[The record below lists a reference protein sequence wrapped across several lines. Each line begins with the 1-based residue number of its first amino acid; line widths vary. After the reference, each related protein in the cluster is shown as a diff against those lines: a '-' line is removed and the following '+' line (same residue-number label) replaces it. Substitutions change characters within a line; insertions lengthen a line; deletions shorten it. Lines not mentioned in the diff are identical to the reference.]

1 MGLLDKV
8 ESNETKEPKKAV
20 AKAAKAAKVAEA
32 VPVAAK
38 AAKPKKEKKPKV
50 KKARP
55 ASLSSDFEIA
65 PKLSRVISWWVNFIA
80 NFSVLIAGLVMSALT
95 GGSSGGLETTIL
107 FLVAIVVLFFN
118 AIFLPI
124 YTGRNLGQYTSSTRY
139 IRGDGSKPL
148 FLHSLFVNNIG
159 LLALIGFIMVFVQ
172 VGQISG
178 GGTAPIVMTSVG
190 SVLMVLW
197 IVNWVVSFDLNSL
210 YPSLIRFLNISPET
224 LVDRKHPNSNVQR
237 MINKEA
243 DLSWEED
250 FCVAANGAMYRK
262 DKVGFMPELVTRIYN
277 ERKQYKKTML
287 EKKQEL
293 VNIEEELKRRGIA

>member
-8 ESNETKEPKKAV
+8 ESNETKAPKKAT

-55 ASLSSDFEIA
+55 ASLSSEYEIA

-107 FLVAIVVLFFN
+107 FIVAIVVLFFN
-118 AIFLPI
+118 ALFLPI

-148 FLHSLFVNNIG
+148 FLHGLFVNNIG
-159 LLALIGFIMVFVQ
+159 LLSLIGFIMVFTQ
-172 VGQISG
+172 AGAISD
-178 GGTAPIVMTSVG
+178 GGTTPIVMTSIG
-190 SVLMVLW
+190 AVLMILW
-197 IVNWVVSFDLNSL
+197 IVNWQFSRNSELDQGLFDLMFGAYL
-210 YPSLIRFLNISPET
+210 VRYVPEEKAT
-224 LVDRKHPNSNVQR
+224 SGFRARLESMSQFGEKYAKRVEERAKVREEKASEESSETSEESN
-237 MINKEA
+237 
-243 DLSWEED
+243 ED
-250 FCVAANGAMYRK
+250 
-262 DKVGFMPELVTRIYN
+262 
-277 ERKQYKKTML
+277 
-287 EKKQEL
+287 
-293 VNIEEELKRRGIA
+293 

>member
-8 ESNETKEPKKAV
+8 ESNETKAPKKAT
-20 AKAAKAAKVAEA
+20 AKAAKATKVAEA

-55 ASLSSDFEIA
+55 ASLSSEFEIA

-107 FLVAIVVLFFN
+107 FMVAIVALFFN
-118 AIFLPI
+118 ALFLPI

-159 LLALIGFIMVFVQ
+159 LLSLIGFIMVFTQ
-172 VGQISG
+172 AGAISD
-178 GGTAPIVMTSVG
+178 GGTAPIVMTSIG
-190 SVLMVLW
+190 AILMILW
-197 IVNWVVSFDLNSL
+197 IVNWQFSRNSELDQGLFDLMFGAYL
-210 YPSLIRFLNISPET
+210 VRYVPEEKAT
-224 LVDRKHPNSNVQR
+224 SGFRARLESMSQFGEKYAKRVEERAKVREEKASEESSETSEESN
-237 MINKEA
+237 
-243 DLSWEED
+243 ED
-250 FCVAANGAMYRK
+250 
-262 DKVGFMPELVTRIYN
+262 
-277 ERKQYKKTML
+277 
-287 EKKQEL
+287 
-293 VNIEEELKRRGIA
+293 

>member
-197 IVNWVVSFDLNSL
+197 IVNWQFSRNSELDQGLFDLMFGAYLVRYVPEEKATSGFRARLESMSQFGEKYAKRVEERAKAREEKASEKNDSDDSAE
-210 YPSLIRFLNISPET
+210 PSDET
-224 LVDRKHPNSNVQR
+224 S
-237 MINKEA
+237 
-243 DLSWEED
+243 ED
-250 FCVAANGAMYRK
+250 
-262 DKVGFMPELVTRIYN
+262 
-277 ERKQYKKTML
+277 
-287 EKKQEL
+287 
-293 VNIEEELKRRGIA
+293 

>member
-80 NFSVLIAGLVMSALT
+80 NFSVLIAALVMSALT

-197 IVNWVVSFDLNSL
+197 IVNWQFSRNSELDQGLFDLMFGAYLVRYVPEEKATSGFRARLESMSQFGEKYAKRVEERAKVREEKASVKNDSDDTAE
-210 YPSLIRFLNISPET
+210 PSDET
-224 LVDRKHPNSNVQR
+224 S
-237 MINKEA
+237 
-243 DLSWEED
+243 ED
-250 FCVAANGAMYRK
+250 
-262 DKVGFMPELVTRIYN
+262 
-277 ERKQYKKTML
+277 
-287 EKKQEL
+287 
-293 VNIEEELKRRGIA
+293 

>member
-20 AKAAKAAKVAEA
+20 AKAVKAAKVAEA

-197 IVNWVVSFDLNSL
+197 IVNWQFSRNSELDQGLFDLMFGAYLVRYVPEEKATSGFRARLESMSQFGEKYAKRVEERAKVREEKASGKNDSDDSAE
-210 YPSLIRFLNISPET
+210 PSDET
-224 LVDRKHPNSNVQR
+224 S
-237 MINKEA
+237 
-243 DLSWEED
+243 ED
-250 FCVAANGAMYRK
+250 
-262 DKVGFMPELVTRIYN
+262 
-277 ERKQYKKTML
+277 
-287 EKKQEL
+287 
-293 VNIEEELKRRGIA
+293 

>member
-20 AKAAKAAKVAEA
+20 AKAAKAAKAAKVAEA

-80 NFSVLIAGLVMSALT
+80 NFSVLIAALVMSALT

-178 GGTAPIVMTSVG
+178 GGTTPIVMTSVG

-197 IVNWVVSFDLNSL
+197 IVNWQFSRNSELDQGLFDLMFGAYLVRYVPEEKATSGFRARLESMSQFGEKYAKRVEERAKVREEKASVKNDSDDTAE
-210 YPSLIRFLNISPET
+210 PSDET
-224 LVDRKHPNSNVQR
+224 S
-237 MINKEA
+237 
-243 DLSWEED
+243 ED
-250 FCVAANGAMYRK
+250 
-262 DKVGFMPELVTRIYN
+262 
-277 ERKQYKKTML
+277 
-287 EKKQEL
+287 
-293 VNIEEELKRRGIA
+293 

>member
-8 ESNETKEPKKAV
+8 ESNETKEPKKAI

-55 ASLSSDFEIA
+55 ASLSSEFEIA

-178 GGTAPIVMTSVG
+178 GGTTPIVMTSVG
-190 SVLMVLW
+190 AVLMVLW
-197 IVNWVVSFDLNSL
+197 IVNWQFSRNSELDQGLFDLMFGAYLVRYVPEEKATSGFRARLESMSQFGEKYAKRVEERAKVREEKASGKNDSDDSSE
-210 YPSLIRFLNISPET
+210 PSDET
-224 LVDRKHPNSNVQR
+224 S
-237 MINKEA
+237 
-243 DLSWEED
+243 ED
-250 FCVAANGAMYRK
+250 
-262 DKVGFMPELVTRIYN
+262 
-277 ERKQYKKTML
+277 
-287 EKKQEL
+287 
-293 VNIEEELKRRGIA
+293 

>member
-8 ESNETKEPKKAV
+8 ESNETKAPKKAT

-32 VPVAAK
+32 VPVATK

-55 ASLSSDFEIA
+55 ASLSSEYEIA

-107 FLVAIVVLFFN
+107 FMVAIVALFFN
-118 AIFLPI
+118 ALFLPI

-159 LLALIGFIMVFVQ
+159 LLSLIGFIMVFTQ
-172 VGQISG
+172 AGAISD
-178 GGTAPIVMTSVG
+178 GGTAPIVMTSIG
-190 SVLMVLW
+190 AVLMILW
-197 IVNWVVSFDLNSL
+197 IVNWQFSRNSELDQGLFDLMFGAYLVRYVPEEKATSGFRARLESMSQFGEKYAKRVEERAKVREEKASEENNSED
-210 YPSLIRFLNISPET
+210 SSESSEET
-224 LVDRKHPNSNVQR
+224 TD
-237 MINKEA
+237 
-243 DLSWEED
+243 D
-250 FCVAANGAMYRK
+250 
-262 DKVGFMPELVTRIYN
+262 
-277 ERKQYKKTML
+277 
-287 EKKQEL
+287 
-293 VNIEEELKRRGIA
+293 

>member
-8 ESNETKEPKKAV
+8 ESNETKPTKKAP
-20 AKAAKAAKVAEA
+20 AKAAKAVKVAEA

-38 AAKPKKEKKPKV
+38 PAKTKKEKKPKV

-55 ASLSSDFEIA
+55 ASLSSEFEIS

-80 NFSVLIAGLVMSALT
+80 NFSVLIAALVMSALT

-172 VGQISG
+172 AGKISG
-178 GGTAPIVMTSVG
+178 GGTSPIVMTSIG
-190 SVLMVLW
+190 AVLMVLW
-197 IVNWVVSFDLNSL
+197 IVNWQFSRNSDLDQGLFDLMFGAYLVRFIPEEKATSGFRARLESMSQFGEKYAKRVEDRAKAREEKAEEKENS
-210 YPSLIRFLNISPET
+210 
-224 LVDRKHPNSNVQR
+224 
-237 MINKEA
+237 
-243 DLSWEED
+243 ED
-250 FCVAANGAMYRK
+250 SSAESDDAAEN
-262 DKVGFMPELVTRIYN
+262 
-277 ERKQYKKTML
+277 
-287 EKKQEL
+287 
-293 VNIEEELKRRGIA
+293 

>member
-8 ESNETKEPKKAV
+8 ESNETKAPKKAT

-55 ASLSSDFEIA
+55 ASLSSEFEIA

-107 FLVAIVVLFFN
+107 FMVAIVVLFFN
-118 AIFLPI
+118 ALFLPI

-159 LLALIGFIMVFVQ
+159 LLSLIGFIMVFTQ
-172 VGQISG
+172 AGTISD
-178 GGTAPIVMTSVG
+178 GGTAPIVMTSIG
-190 SVLMVLW
+190 AVLMILW
-197 IVNWVVSFDLNSL
+197 IVNWQFSRNSELDQGLFDLMFGAYLVRYVPEEKATSGFRARLESMSQFGEKYAKRVEERAKVREEKASEENNSED
-210 YPSLIRFLNISPET
+210 SSESSEET
-224 LVDRKHPNSNVQR
+224 T
-237 MINKEA
+237 
-243 DLSWEED
+243 ED
-250 FCVAANGAMYRK
+250 
-262 DKVGFMPELVTRIYN
+262 
-277 ERKQYKKTML
+277 
-287 EKKQEL
+287 
-293 VNIEEELKRRGIA
+293 

>member
-8 ESNETKEPKKAV
+8 ESNETKEPKKAT

-55 ASLSSDFEIA
+55 ASLSSEYEIA

-107 FLVAIVVLFFN
+107 FIVAIVALFFN
-118 AIFLPI
+118 ALFLPI

-159 LLALIGFIMVFVQ
+159 LLSLIGFIMVFTQ
-172 VGQISG
+172 AGAISD
-178 GGTAPIVMTSVG
+178 GGTAPIVMTSIG
-190 SVLMVLW
+190 AVLMILW
-197 IVNWVVSFDLNSL
+197 IVNWQFSRNSELDQGLFDLMFGAYLVRYVPEEKATSGFRARLESMSQFGEKYAKRVEERAKVREEKASEENNSED
-210 YPSLIRFLNISPET
+210 SSESSEET
-224 LVDRKHPNSNVQR
+224 TD
-237 MINKEA
+237 
-243 DLSWEED
+243 D
-250 FCVAANGAMYRK
+250 
-262 DKVGFMPELVTRIYN
+262 
-277 ERKQYKKTML
+277 
-287 EKKQEL
+287 
-293 VNIEEELKRRGIA
+293 